1 MARSRKRR
9 STREFLTRHPYCCFC
24 GGVEPA
30 TTRDHVPSTQMF
42 SLRRRPKGLE
52 FPACKSCN
60 GATGAHEQVAA
71 LISRSYPDPKTT
83 EEIREF
89 GLIMRSV
96 KKHSP
101 LVLSEMGASW
111 RQDYDVRRK
120 LGASFKGGAINA
132 GGPLVSHSIEMFGVK
147 LFLALHY
154 EHTGTIVPKRGGVSV
169 LWFTNWNRINNTIPP
184 ELLTLAGEPMSLQQG
199 QWSVANQFEYKVSTD
214 PDGKFGMYVATFRES
229 FLIAGFVSQETK
241 MFSDTMPEAV
251 IYSPG
256 EWEPRRRLALK

>member
-9 STREFLTRHPYCCFC
+9 STREFLTQHPYCCFC

-42 SLRRRPKGLE
+42 SLRRRPKRLE

-71 LISRSYPDPKTT
+71 LFARSYPDPKTK

-89 GLIMRSV
+89 QRLMRSV
-96 KKHSP
+96 KEHSP
-101 LVLSEMGASW
+101 LILGEMGASW
-111 RQDYDVRRK
+111 RQDYDVHRK
-120 LGASFKGGAINA
+120 LGSSFKGGAINV

-147 LFLALHY
+147 LALALHY
-154 EHTGTIVPKRGGVSV
+154 EHTGTIVPKRAGVSV
-169 LWFTNWNRINNTIPP
+169 RWFTNWNRINDTIPP
-184 ELLTLAGEPMSLQQG
+184 DLLSLAGQPMSLQQG
-199 QWSVANQFEYKVSTD
+199 RWSVANQFEYKMSAD
-214 PDGKFGMYVATFRES
+214 AEGKFGMYVATFRES
-229 FLIAGFVSQETK
+229 FLIAGFVADERK
-241 MFSDTMPEAV
+241 VFSDTVPEAV

-256 EWEPRRRLALK
+256 EWGLQRRLALK